1 MSASARIRQSL
12 EPLAAALVG
21 VGLLHL
27 LVGFIFLKILPE
39 VHQKAAAKTASKL
52 VWCAPADFLFDKKV
66 DVDSAAFRPAPK
78 PLKIAELAVPKTAT
92 VMPSVPVP
100 SVAAPPA
107 VTERQELKPTPAL
120 GAAIP
125 APLRLPEKSLADVL
139 QANRGLLPQSS
150 SSGLVGLQ
158 AMLTINSAAPLVAPG
173 VNVMPDLATPSK
185 AVSSAPPAIPAAP
198 VPPPAVIENPS
209 SPVTT
214 GPMIQGDQKE
224 ANKYITLSAILP
236 PGKAS
241 AKPRENKRY
250 LTLLDIANINANERA
265 EVAEAGG
272 ADMGDVEKALQQA
285 ILKEWTAPSAQA
297 VPPSQRR
304 AIMEIVILRDGTI
317 ADASIKTASGS
328 SLLNASIRRAAD
340 RLKKIPVTLP
350 SNFPKER
357 YELRVN
363 FQIE

>member
-1 MSASARIRQSL
+1 MSASVRIRQSL

-21 VGLLHL
+21 VGLLHV

-39 VHQKAAAKTASKL
+39 VHQKAAAKTTSKL

-66 DVDSAAFRPAPK
+66 EVVPAAPRPAPK
-78 PLKIAELAVPKTAT
+78 PLKIAESAVPKTAT

-107 VTERQELKPTPAL
+107 VTERQELKPTPAP

-125 APLRLPEKSLADVL
+125 APMKPVEKPLADAL
-139 QANRGLLPQSS
+139 QADRGLLPQSA
-150 SSGLVGLQ
+150 SSGLVGVQ
-158 AMLTINSAAPLVAPG
+158 AMLTSNSAAPLVAPG

-185 AVSSAPPAIPAAP
+185 SVSSAPPAIPAAP
-198 VPPPAVIENPS
+198 VPPTAVIDNPP
-209 SPVTT
+209 SPVTS
-214 GPMIQGDQKE
+214 GPIIQGDQKE

-236 PGKAS
+236 PGKAP
-241 AKPRENKRY
+241 AKPTENKRY
-250 LTLLDIANINANERA
+250 LTLLDIANMHANKRA

-304 AIMEIVILRDGTI
+304 ATMEIVILRDGTI

-328 SLLNASIRRAAD
+328 SLLNASIRKATN